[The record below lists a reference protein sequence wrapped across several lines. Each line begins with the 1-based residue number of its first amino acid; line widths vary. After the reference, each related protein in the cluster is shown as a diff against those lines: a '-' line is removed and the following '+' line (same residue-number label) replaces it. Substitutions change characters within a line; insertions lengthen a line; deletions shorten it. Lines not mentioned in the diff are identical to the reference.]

1 MVNPVKELREEVFIL
16 GAGFSKSISAKMP
29 LMAELAES
37 LKHTWMERESF
48 PPDVGVMTSA
58 GEFKPMRQPSVT
70 SAITRVENNVETW
83 LSCLLEPAPF
93 VSESH
98 RWDQKALGLGLIE
111 AVRREIE
118 HGESNTLSSSP
129 PEWLM
134 SMVEYWVRHGSS
146 IITFN
151 YDTLVERAITEHF
164 MRLTRP
170 CTSAHLFPQLTD
182 ASRPGWPGGY
192 PEQPCPNCVLP
203 GDPPNYF
210 TDMYKLHGSTNW
222 RYSGSDNYAGET
234 LYQIP
239 VMGWST
245 STHAHGSMTRA
256 HRYDAVAGKAPLIIP
271 PVMNKSP
278 RFQHEAVTEL
288 WNHAHH
294 SLRTAKRVFAIGYSL
309 PSADTAFQH
318 LLHWDGEIQEY
329 LASSLR
335 EQSDDATTAPP
346 KAMYVVNPDVKIVNW
361 YQHRLGT
368 SYEIDGTYTGPNAV
382 ERLVADLPG
391 L

>member
-1 MVNPVKELREEVFIL
+1 MANPVKELREEVFIL

-37 LKHTWMERESF
+37 LKHTWMERKSF
-48 PPDVGVMTSA
+48 PPNVGVMTPS
-58 GEFKPMRQPSVT
+58 GEFKPMRQPSIT

-93 VSESH
+93 VSESD

-118 HGESNTLSSSP
+118 HGESNTLSSAP

-192 PEQPCPNCVLP
+192 PEQPS
-203 GDPPNYF
+203 
-210 TDMYKLHGSTNW
+210 KLFHARIAS
-222 RYSGSDNYAGET
+222 YPET
-234 LYQIP
+234 LQTISRIYTSC
-239 VMGWST
+239 MGPQT
-245 STHAHGSMTRA
+245 GVTRGQTIT
-256 HRYDAVAGKAPLIIP
+256 RGKHCT
-271 PVMNKSP
+271 
-278 RFQHEAVTEL
+278 RFQSWVG
-288 WNHAHH
+288 
-294 SLRTAKRVFAIGYSL
+294 V
-309 PSADTAFQH
+309 
-318 LLHWDGEIQEY
+318 LL
-329 LASSLR
+329 LTPMAR
-335 EQSDDATTAPP
+335 
-346 KAMYVVNPDVKIVNW
+346 
-361 YQHRLGT
+361 
-368 SYEIDGTYTGPNAV
+368 
-382 ERLVADLPG
+382 
-391 L
+391 